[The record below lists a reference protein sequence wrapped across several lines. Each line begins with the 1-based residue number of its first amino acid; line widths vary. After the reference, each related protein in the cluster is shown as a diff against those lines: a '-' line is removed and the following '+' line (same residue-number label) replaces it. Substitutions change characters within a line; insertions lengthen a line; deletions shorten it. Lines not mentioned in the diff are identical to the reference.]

1 MKQTYF
7 YLILSLLIL
16 YSCGSKKEQ
25 KIELVSMDDL
35 MGDSTEQTETQVDE
49 APSDTIPVL
58 STKIGKLIY
67 ALQPDYDTTFT
78 DKTHIFDRFG
88 YNSSYKMEFVG
99 KNEVSYGKSTM
110 VVPKADLFVYN
121 FSDSVKLNNAFY
133 NWLDCFG
140 SDCQA
145 VKLKEDV
152 KAVKTPPSFTLV
164 YDTTIVILEY
174 PCEHVQNNWK
184 SFKDSVIDKYGKNYR
199 YRIDVGCGG
208 PLKWK

>member
-7 YLILSLLIL
+7 YLLFSLLIL

-35 MGDSTEQTETQVDE
+35 MGDSTEQIETQVDE
-49 APSDTIPVL
+49 VPNDTIPVL
-58 STKIGKLIY
+58 STKIAKLIY
-67 ALQPDYDTTFT
+67 ALQPTYDTAFT
-78 DKTHIFDRFG
+78 NKVHIFDRFG
-88 YNSSYKMEFVG
+88 YNSSYKMAFVG
-99 KNEVSYGKSTM
+99 KKEVPYGKSTM

-140 SDCQA
+140 SDCQE
-145 VKLKEDV
+145 VKLNEDI

-174 PCEHVQNNWK
+174 PCEHIQNDWK
-184 SFKDSVIDKYGKNYR
+184 SFKDSLVKKYGNDYR